1 MIKKKCYDR
10 KEIDSNFANNAT
22 NQIIKINHAIFR
34 VLSGFAEDAYQCKD
48 SYALG
53 NGLLQL
59 LIALDHYSTCLERL
73 IRRTSIIA
81 SLRKIYSQPKKKMII
96 KSHRF

>member
-1 MIKKKCYDR
+1 MIKIKIDDS
-10 KEIDSNFANNAT
+10 KEIDSNFPMRRNAQT
-22 NQIIKINHAIFR
+22 NKIIKINRAIFR

-53 NGLLQL
+53 NDLLQL

-73 IRRTSIIA
+73 IRRRSIIA
-81 SLRKIYSQPKKKMII
+81 SLRKIYWHPKKK
-96 KSHRF
+96 